1 MTALSLR
8 ARLLRQILPPVVVL
22 LLAGVGGAYF
32 ATREPAAAAYDQA
45 LGDIAIALG
54 ERISFSGG
62 TYYVEIAPGT
72 ERALRTDRYD
82 TIYYRVLAPDGRGI
96 AGDEGLPGPPPNAVP
111 RDSVIAYDAQF
122 GGKDIRVVA
131 MLVPCA
137 GKICTVEVAETTNKR
152 RGLVRGVLVSSL
164 LPGVLIALATLAIV
178 GFGVKRGLDPL
189 GRLSDEIKSRS
200 PGDLRPVDLGHS
212 PEEAMPIVGALNG
225 LFDELTRANRR
236 QQRFL
241 ANAAHQLR
249 TPLAGLQAHSE
260 LALAQAVPEA
270 CRAELEQVHSATVR
284 TARLANQL
292 LALAR
297 IESAEPRPGESGTV
311 DLRQVVE
318 DIADEWVRRALAKDI
333 DLGFQLEAAPV
344 RGDAFL
350 LREALAN
357 LVQNAIEYTQ
367 AGGSVT
373 VKTGARATADGMRPY
388 LEVEDNGRGIPPAE
402 RERVTERFYRIPGTP
417 GTGSGL
423 GLAIVCEI
431 AAAHDAKVEIG
442 DGLPNPWDGVGCRVA
457 LLFPPPDRGPRQ
469 SG

>member
-8 ARLLRQILPPVVVL
+8 ARLLRQILPPIVVL

-32 ATREPAAAAYDQA
+32 AMREPAAAAYDQA
-45 LGDIAIALG
+45 LGDMAIALG
-54 ERISFSGG
+54 ERINVVDGR
-62 TYYVEIAPGT
+62 YRLEIAPGT

-82 TIYYRVLAPDGRGI
+82 TIYYRVLAPDGLGF
-96 AGDEGLPGPPPNAVP
+96 AGDEGLPAPPPKAVP
-111 RDSVIAYDAQF
+111 RDSVIAYDAQY
-122 GGKDIRVVA
+122 GGRDIRVVA

-152 RGLVRGVLVSSL
+152 RGLVRSVLVSSL
-164 LPGVLIALATLAIV
+164 LPGVLIALATLGIV
-178 GFGVKRGLDPL
+178 GVGVKRGLDPL

-200 PGDLRPVDLGHS
+200 PGDLRAVDLGHA

-236 QQRFL
+236 QQRFI

-249 TPLAGLQAHSE
+249 TPLAGLQAQSE
-260 LALAQAVPEA
+260 LALAQPVPDA
-270 CRAELEQVHSATVR
+270 CRAELEQVHTATVR

-297 IESAEPRPGESGTV
+297 IESAGPRAGDAESV

-318 DIADEWVRRALAKDI
+318 DIADEWVRRALARDI
-333 DLGFQLEAAPV
+333 DLGFQLEPAQV
-344 RGDAFL
+344 RGDALL

-367 AGGSVT
+367 GGGSVT
-373 VKTGARATADGMRPY
+373 VKTGMRATAEGMRPI

-402 RERVTERFYRIPGTP
+402 RERVLERFYRLPGTP

-423 GLAIVCEI
+423 GLSIVCEI
-431 AAAHDAKVEIG
+431 AAAHEAKVELG
-442 DGLPNPWDGVGCRVA
+442 DGLPNPWDGVGCRVT
-457 LLFPPPDRGPRQ
+457 LQFPAAGKAAGQ